1 MGSQGNAKKWK
12 LQTISTYKRTTG
24 DKLSGRERKQK
35 KGTPMG
41 VAFLPHLR
49 TGSGSGFGEWKKK
62 SIMAFFR
69 LRWYWNLFE
78 VPVSEKKKEK
88 KLLKPSAS
96 SSFHAV
102 FWHPVRVVLPRRE
115 RCFCLWGTYIVWR
128 SKINDFCLYSYI
140 LTYISESNFKYFSLK
155 SVEPMEKFPFN
166 CCEQN
171 EELAP

>member
-1 MGSQGNAKKWK
+1 MLKSENYK
-12 LQTISTYKRTTG
+12 LFPRT
-24 DKLSGRERKQK
+24 RELQETSSAEESESR
-35 KGTPMG
+35 
-41 VAFLPHLR
+41 R
-49 TGSGSGFGEWKKK
+49 RE
-62 SIMAFFR
+62 
-69 LRWYWNLFE
+69 LRWESLSSPIYEPEAAADSESGKKIHNGLFSSSLILE
-78 VPVSEKKKEK
+78 SVWSTRFREKERK

>member
-88 KLLKPSAS
+88 NSWSQVPRPHSTLFFDILCVWFFLGVSDASVYEEHTLYEGRKLMTS
-96 SSFHAV
+96 V
-102 FWHPVRVVLPRRE
+102 CIVIFWHIFLKVTSSI
-115 RCFCLWGTYIVWR
+115 FR
-128 SKINDFCLYSYI
+128 SN
-140 LTYISESNFKYFSLK
+140 
-155 SVEPMEKFPFN
+155 P
-166 CCEQN
+166 
-171 EELAP
+171 

>member
-1 MGSQGNAKKWK
+1 MKITNYFHVQENYRRQAQRKRAKAEEGNSDGSRFPPPFTNR
-12 LQTISTYKRTTG
+12 KRQ
-24 DKLSGRERKQK
+24 RIRRVE
-35 KGTPMG
+35 
-41 VAFLPHLR
+41 
-49 TGSGSGFGEWKKK
+49 KK